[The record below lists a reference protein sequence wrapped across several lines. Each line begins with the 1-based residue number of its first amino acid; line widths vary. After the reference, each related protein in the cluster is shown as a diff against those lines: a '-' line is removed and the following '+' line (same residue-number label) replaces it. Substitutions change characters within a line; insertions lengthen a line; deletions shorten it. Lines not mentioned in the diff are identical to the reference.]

1 MKAIL
6 VTLFADYVV
15 TRVRVNNIIEAHGWY
30 GIGKLYWH
38 RAGLAY
44 MVEMRMYLWI
54 SLRLIRMPPTNAAN
68 AR

>member
-44 MVEMRMYLWI
+44 MVEMRMYL
-54 SLRLIRMPPTNAAN
+54 
-68 AR
+68 